1 VPCPPVAADP
11 ASDVLASP
19 LAALTATP
27 IAAQPSPEPELV
39 HEQTVF
45 GPEATWRWQLM
56 SISEKAS
63 SNSKTAVPLSVVVP
77 TALSV
82 VQIDTTISPDAVS
95 ATVTLGFA
103 VVLLVAV
110 WVPS

>member
-1 VPCPPVAADP
+1 
-11 ASDVLASP
+11 
-19 LAALTATP
+19 
-27 IAAQPSPEPELV
+27 
-39 HEQTVF
+39 
-45 GPEATWRWQLM
+45 M

-110 WVPS
+110 WVPSEVAESTKLIPPAYICTVPDAVTRIV